1 MNQIPNSTNSKS
13 IEVILNGERRR
24 IPAGLTALEL
34 LARLELVPG
43 MVVVERNHTIIA
55 RDALAATPVEDG
67 DRIELV
73 HFVGGG

>member
-1 MNQIPNSTNSKS
+1 MNQTPNPTNSES
-13 IEVILNGERRR
+13 IEVILNGDRRR
-24 IPAGLTALEL
+24 IPAGLTTLEL
-34 LARLELVPG
+34 LTRLELVPG
-43 MVVVERNHTIIA
+43 MVVVERNRTIIA